1 MEENNKQHFDYF
13 SVERT
18 EKGLLAVASTA
29 VEDRHGE
36 VVEVSGW
43 DLKNF
48 KKNPILLW
56 GHEHS
61 IPAIGT
67 AKNIRIEGEGK
78 KARLMFEPKFHEATD
93 FAKAIKF
100 LYEGDDE
107 NDPVLNSF
115 SVGFM
120 PQDMD
125 GNRYTKQELLEISA
139 VNVPA
144 NAEARVVARKG
155 LEQNGFGE
163 DVVKQLGL
171 AQQPEDDVRSQLAV
185 VRQQMADINDLNE
198 KLTSELADVVKGL
211 QHLNPRVEKQETAVI
226 RVTLAKVISRATDKA
241 LEGKPRQSELAALRV
256 IKRASDRLSHDLK
269 RDLQSGKNIRPS

>member
-1 MEENNKQHFDYF
+1 MDKLYTKAEIEKTD
-13 SVERT
+13 
-18 EKGLLAVASTA
+18 KGLLAVASTA

-48 KKNPILLW
+48 KKNPVLLW
-56 GHEHS
+56 GHQHE

-67 AKNIRIEGEGK
+67 AKNIKVEGEGK
-78 KARLMFEPKFHEATD
+78 KARLTFEPVFHEATD
-93 FAKAIKF
+93 FAKALKAMVEELGI
-100 LYEGDDE
+100 
-107 NDPVLNSF
+107 LNSF

-120 PQDMD
+120 PRDMD
-125 GNRYTKQELLEISA
+125 GNRYTQQELLEISL

-144 NAEARVVARKG
+144 NPEARLLAVKG
-155 LEQNGFGE
+155 LEERGFGE

-171 AQQPEDDVRSQLAV
+171 AQQPEDDTRSQLAV
-185 VRQQMADINDLNE
+185 MRQHYEDLSE
-198 KLTSELADVVKGL
+198 KYEDLVKGL

-241 LEGKPRQSELAALRV
+241 LQAKPKQSELAALRV
-256 IKRASDRLSHDLK
+256 IKRASDRLSYDLK
-269 RDLQSGKNIRPS
+269 RDLQNGKNQRPS